1 MPEITKLAHGVE
13 GLFVENSR
21 FNTTLVSFNFYLP
34 LNRETYEENALLPY
48 VLSSCSEEYDNFR
61 KLNIKLGNLYGATLS
76 TSNSKMMDYQCLNIA
91 ISVINDEYTLDG
103 EGVVNEAA
111 KLLASLIF
119 NPAPENESFRE
130 TDVNREKL
138 QMLDRIKGEINDKRG
153 FARAKAVS
161 MLFGDDPYGVSR
173 YGEEKK
179 MEKVSGRDLYNAWER
194 MLRTAFIRVNV
205 IGAKLPN
212 GLWNAVSSAFS
223 AIKRENVTNFS
234 GFNTPALETTE
245 KTDYMSV
252 SQGKLVMGFSLGEV
266 KAERETAATTVM
278 ADIFGGG
285 PYSRLFTNVR
295 EKMSLCYY
303 CACQAVKNKGFMLV
317 DSGVESEN
325 AEKAKKEILNQ
336 LEIMKK
342 GEFTDDE
349 FSASI
354 IGICDSVKS
363 LEDSLSTLNA
373 FYTSR
378 VFDSSVSSPSEL
390 TKLIKQVTRE
400 DVVKAAN
407 NVTPLV
413 TYMLLPEGK

>member
-91 ISVINDEYTLDG
+91 ISVINDEYTLDS

-119 NPAPENESFRE
+119 NPALENDSFRE
-130 TDVNREKL
+130 SDVTREKL
-138 QMLDRIKGEINDKRG
+138 QMLDRIRGEINDKRG

-173 YGEEKK
+173 YGEEMK
-179 MEKVSGRDLYNAWER
+179 MEKVTGYDLYNAWER

-223 AIKRENVTNFS
+223 AIKRDNVTEFK
-234 GFNTPALETTE
+234 GFNTPAFKTEE

-266 KAERETAATTVM
+266 KAERDTAATTVM

-317 DSGVESEN
+317 DSGVEAEN
-325 AEKAKKEILNQ
+325 SEKAKKEILNQ

-378 VFDSSVSSPSEL
+378 AFDSSVSSPSEL

>member
-1 MPEITKLAHGVE
+1 MPQITKLANGVE

-34 LNRETYEENALLPY
+34 LKRETYSTNALLPY
-48 VLSSCSEEYDNFR
+48 VLSSCSREYDNFR

-76 TSNSKMMDYQCLNIA
+76 TSNSKIMDYQCLNIA
-91 ISVINDEYTLDG
+91 ISVINDEYTLNG

-119 NPAPENESFRE
+119 DPALEGDSFRDN
-130 TDVNREKL
+130 DVNREKL

-153 FARAKAVS
+153 FARQTAVS
-161 MLFGDDPYGVSR
+161 MLFGADAYGVSR
-173 YGEEKK
+173 YGEEKD
-179 MEKVSGRDLYNAWER
+179 MEKVTGRDLFLAWEN

-212 GLWNAVSSAFS
+212 GLFEAVSSAFS
-223 AIKRENVTNFS
+223 AIKRTSVTEFS
-234 GFNTPALETTE
+234 GFNTPTLIKTE
-245 KTDYMSV
+245 QTDYMSV
-252 SQGKLVMGFSLGEV
+252 AQGKLVMGFSLGEV
-266 KAERETAATTVM
+266 KAESETAAMTVM

-295 EKMSLCYY
+295 ERLSLCYY

-317 DSGVESEN
+317 DSGIEAQN

-349 FSASI
+349 FAASI
-354 IGICDSVKS
+354 VSICDSVKS
-363 LEDSLSTLNA
+363 AEDSLSTLNS
-373 FYTSR
+373 FYTAR
-378 VFDSSVSSPSEL
+378 VFDTSVSSPSEL
-390 TKLIKQVTRE
+390 IKLIKQVTRE
-400 DVVKAAN
+400 DVIKAAE

-413 TYMLLPEGK
+413 TYLLLPEGK

>member
-1 MPEITKLAHGVE
+1 
-13 GLFVENSR
+13 
-21 FNTTLVSFNFYLP
+21 
-34 LNRETYEENALLPY
+34 
-48 VLSSCSEEYDNFR
+48 
-61 KLNIKLGNLYGATLS
+61 
-76 TSNSKMMDYQCLNIA
+76 
-91 ISVINDEYTLDG
+91 
-103 EGVVNEAA
+103 
-111 KLLASLIF
+111 
-119 NPAPENESFRE
+119 
-130 TDVNREKL
+130 
-138 QMLDRIKGEINDKRG
+138 
-153 FARAKAVS
+153 
-161 MLFGDDPYGVSR
+161 
-173 YGEEKK
+173 
-179 MEKVSGRDLYNAWER
+179 
-194 MLRTAFIRVNV
+194 
-205 IGAKLPN
+205 
-212 GLWNAVSSAFS
+212 
-223 AIKRENVTNFS
+223 
-234 GFNTPALETTE
+234 
-245 KTDYMSV
+245 MSV

-266 KAERETAATTVM
+266 KAERDTAATTVM

-317 DSGVESEN
+317 DSGVEAEN
-325 AEKAKKEILNQ
+325 SEKAKKEILNQ

-378 VFDSSVSSPSEL
+378 AFDSSVSSPSEL

-413 TYMLLPEGK
+413 TYMLLPEDK

>member
-34 LNRETYEENALLPY
+34 LMHETYEENALLPY

-61 KLNIKLGNLYGATLS
+61 KLNVKLGNLYGATLS

-91 ISVINDEYTLDG
+91 ISVINDQYTLDG

-119 NPAPENESFRE
+119 NPALENESFRE
-130 TDVNREKL
+130 IDVNREKL

-173 YGEEKK
+173 YGEEMK
-179 MEKVSGRDLYNAWER
+179 MEKVTGYDLYNAWER

-223 AIKRENVTNFS
+223 AIKRDNVTEFK
-234 GFNTPALETTE
+234 GFNIPAFKTEE

-266 KAERETAATTVM
+266 KAERDTAATTVM

-317 DSGVESEN
+317 DSGVEAEN
-325 AEKAKKEILNQ
+325 SEKAKKEILNQ

>member
-1 MPEITKLAHGVE
+1 MPQITKLANGVE

-34 LNRETYEENALLPY
+34 LKRETYSTNALLPY
-48 VLSSCSEEYDNFR
+48 VLSSCSREYDNFR

-76 TSNSKMMDYQCLNIA
+76 TSNSKIMDYQCLNIA
-91 ISVINDEYTLDG
+91 ISVINDEYTLNG

-119 NPAPENESFRE
+119 DPALEGDSFRDN
-130 TDVNREKL
+130 DVNREKL

-153 FARAKAVS
+153 FARQTAVS
-161 MLFGDDPYGVSR
+161 MLFGADAYGVSR
-173 YGEEKK
+173 YGEEKD
-179 MEKVSGRDLYNAWER
+179 MEKVTGRDLFLAWEN

-212 GLWNAVSSAFS
+212 GLFEAVSSAFS
-223 AIKRENVTNFS
+223 AIKRTSVTEFS
-234 GFNTPALETTE
+234 GFNTPTLIKTE
-245 KTDYMSV
+245 QTDYMSV
-252 SQGKLVMGFSLGEV
+252 AQGKLVMGFSLGEV
-266 KAERETAATTVM
+266 KAESETAAMTVM

-295 EKMSLCYY
+295 ERLSLCYY

-317 DSGVESEN
+317 DSGIEAQN

-336 LEIMKK
+336 LDIMKK

-349 FSASI
+349 FAASI

-363 LEDSLSTLNA
+363 AEDSLSTLNS
-373 FYTSR
+373 FYTAR
-378 VFDSSVSSPSEL
+378 VFDTSVSSPSEL
-390 TKLIKQVTRE
+390 IKLIKQVTRE
-400 DVVKAAN
+400 DVIKAAE

-413 TYMLLPEGK
+413 TYLLLPEGK

>member
-1 MPEITKLAHGVE
+1 MPQITKLANGVE

-34 LNRETYEENALLPY
+34 LKRETYSSNALLPY
-48 VLSSCSEEYDNFR
+48 VLSSCSFEYDNFR

-76 TSNSKMMDYQCLNIA
+76 TNNSKIMDYQCLNIA
-91 ISVINDEYTLDG
+91 VSVINDEYTLEH

-119 NPAPENESFRE
+119 SPALQNDSFRE
-130 TDVNREKL
+130 SDVNREKA
-138 QMLDRIKGEINDKRG
+138 QMLDRIRGEINDKRG
-153 FARAKAVS
+153 FARQRAVS

-173 YGEEKK
+173 YGEEKD
-179 MEKVSGRDLYNAWER
+179 MEKITGRDLFIAWER
-194 MLRTAFIRVNV
+194 MLRTAFVRVNV
-205 IGAKLPN
+205 IGAKLPS

-223 AIKRENVTNFS
+223 AIKRENVTEFT
-234 GFNTPALETTE
+234 GFNTPNLKNTE
-245 KTDYMSV
+245 QTDYMSV

-295 EKMSLCYY
+295 EKLSLCYY
-303 CACQAVKNKGFMLV
+303 CACQAIKNKGFMLV

-325 AEKAKKEILNQ
+325 ATKAKEEILNQ

-349 FSASI
+349 LAASI
-354 IGICDSVKS
+354 ISICDSVKS

-378 VFDSSVSSPSEL
+378 VFDKSVSSPSEL
-390 TKLIKQVTRE
+390 INIIKQVTRE
-400 DVVKAAN
+400 DVIKAAQK
-407 NVTPLV
+407 VTPCV
-413 TYMLLPEGK
+413 TYQLLPEGK

>member
-34 LNRETYEENALLPY
+34 LMRETYEENALLPY

-119 NPAPENESFRE
+119 NPALEGESFKE
-130 TDVNREKL
+130 SDVTREKL

-153 FARAKAVS
+153 FARAKAVT
-161 MLFGDDPYGVSR
+161 MLFGDNPYAVSR
-173 YGEEKK
+173 YGEEKS
-179 MEKVSGRDLYNAWER
+179 MEKVTGSDLFVAWER

-223 AIKRENVTNFS
+223 AIKRDNVTEFT
-234 GFNTPALETTE
+234 GFNTPALESAE

-266 KAERETAATTVM
+266 KAERDTAATTVM

-303 CACQAVKNKGFMLV
+303 CACQTVKNKGYMLV
-317 DSGVESEN
+317 DSGIEAAN

-363 LEDSLSTLNA
+363 LEDSLPTLNA
-373 FYTSR
+373 FYASR

-400 DVVKAAN
+400 DVIKAAN